1 MTVQNRVTYIDI
13 AKAIGIYLVI
23 LGHVVD
29 SGTPI
34 KTFLYSFHMPL
45 FFVLTGMTYKW
56 PLDNSWATIK
66 ERLTRYAGVL
76 LVPYVIFALFYSKLT
91 FHNLAY
97 ISYASWHTLK
107 MAGSLSSLWF
117 LMALFMSHVYLLF
130 LIKYLPRK
138 FKTKSL
144 SLFILAILSF
154 IVGVL
159 LPYGRKY
166 GYPWMTN
173 VAFVG
178 VSFILLGMFL
188 RKVGEYFINMKLA
201 WRVLLLFLTL
211 FLFLVLFP
219 INNPSP
225 GYVLMADALYGNVI
239 LFPITAVLGCV
250 LVIMISQVLD
260 LSLSSHTILLWIGQN
275 TLGIFL
281 IHKFIVSEVRSLFM
295 HINVDYNGV
304 FIATLSSVLV
314 LIISSVLVMII
325 NLFFPELLH
334 YRKK

>member
-1 MTVQNRVTYIDI
+1 MIVQNRVTYIDI

-56 PLDNSWATIK
+56 PKDSSWATIK

-76 LVPYVIFALFYSKLT
+76 LVPFVIFALFYSRLT
-91 FHNLAY
+91 IHNLAY

-117 LMALFMSHVYLLF
+117 LMALFMSHFYLLF
-130 LIKYLPRK
+130 LVKFLPRK
-138 FKTKSL
+138 ITANSL
-144 SLFILAILSF
+144 ALFILAILSF

-173 VAFVG
+173 VAIVG
-178 VSFILLGMFL
+178 VSFFLIGILL
-188 RKVGEYFINMKLA
+188 RKMSEYYTKMKLA
-201 WRVLLLFLTL
+201 WRLLILFTTF
-211 FLFLVLFP
+211 FLFLVLLP
-219 INNPSP
+219 INKPFR
-225 GYVLMADALYGNVI
+225 GYVLMADALYGNTI
-239 LFPITAVLGCV
+239 LFPITAVLGSV
-250 LVIMISQVLD
+250 SVIMISQVMD
-260 LSLSSHTILLWIGQN
+260 LTLSRLTPLLWIGQN

-281 IHKFIVSEVRSLFM
+281 IHKFIVRVEHGLFM
-295 HINVDYNGV
+295 RINVDHNGV
-304 FIATLSSVLV
+304 FVACLSSVLV
-314 LIISSVLVMII
+314 LIASSVAS
-325 NLFFPELLH
+325 
-334 YRKK
+334 